1 MEHKSKLVS
10 VQPTGTFKEMYK
22 FEVEFVDGNTGVIYR
37 KTNEAKVEVGTE
49 YPYTLNDKGTIKIIN
64 PEYKGGGGS
73 VASSGFSNN
82 DRDEL
87 IVRQNSITN
96 AVAYCRG
103 SNCSPEEITDTAQ
116 IFRDWVFN
124 KPATVK
130 ETPALEVT
138 NDNPF

>member
-1 MEHKSKLVS
+1 MEYKSKLTT
-10 VQPTGTFKEMYK
+10 VQGNGVWKEFWKFDVTFENDMGGT
-22 FEVEFVDGNTGVIYR
+22 IYR
-37 KTNEAKVEVGTE
+37 KTDEAKVEIGTE
-49 YPYTLNDKGTIKIIN
+49 YLYTLNDKGTIKIVN

-73 VASSGFSNN
+73 VASSGFGN
-82 DRDEL
+82 DREEL